1 MSNTDRHLTMAKYS
15 NNDNKDVNNMM
26 EEERRSKA
34 YSKIIGAQTSQT
46 FVSWYLLPKKKFH
59 CVFTFKDADSERS
72 TLTDIFCNTNGF
84 SAKTVQAIYKETLYK
99 VKLFIA
105 AAASL

>member
-1 MSNTDRHLTMAKYS
+1 MGNTDRQLTMAKYS
-15 NNDNKDVNNMM
+15 SNDNKDVNSMM

-34 YSKIIGAQTSQT
+34 YSKIIGAQNSQT
-46 FVSWYLLPKKKFH
+46 FVSWYFLLKNKRFS
-59 CVFTFKDADSERS
+59 VSSTFKETDSERA

-99 VKLFIA
+99 VTKY
-105 AAASL
+105 